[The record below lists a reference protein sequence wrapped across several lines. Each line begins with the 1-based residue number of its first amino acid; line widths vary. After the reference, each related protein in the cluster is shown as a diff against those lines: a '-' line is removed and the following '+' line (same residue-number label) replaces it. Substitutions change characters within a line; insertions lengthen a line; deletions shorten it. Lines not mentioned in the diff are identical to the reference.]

1 MPDELSGIL
10 IDGAGG
16 AVVAGCAG
24 GADGAGGTGC
34 TSDIVVAC
42 IFCAMKTEAK
52 PFLTAMSQKRLVA
65 KGPVRIYEGLIGGKH
80 VALGISGVGTKKATV
95 TAKALIDR
103 YQPPCLI
110 VSGTAGAMDT
120 RMKINDT
127 AVATETVFHDRD
139 EDALRKEHPNLT
151 STEFNSDSSLLAC
164 CRAALEQE
172 PPVQDIYFGRIAT
185 GDLFVREKYRADI
198 IERINPL
205 CVDMETASVALE
217 CQLQGIPFL
226 AVRSITDSEEHSGVL
241 TFIKNVRSAS
251 ESSFN
256 VVRALLSKLA
266 GANG

>member
-65 KGPVRIYEGLIGGKH
+65 KKPARIYEGLIGGKY
-80 VALGISGVGTKKATV
+80 VALGISGVGTKKAAA
-95 TAKALIDR
+95 TAKALIDC

-127 AVATETVFHDRD
+127 AIANETVFHDVSD
-139 EDALRKEHPNLT
+139 DDLRKEHPGLT
-151 STEFNSDSSLLAC
+151 SVAFDSDARLLAHC
-164 CRAALEQE
+164 KQALKHN
-172 PPVQDIYFGRIAT
+172 PPPQDVYFGRVAT
-185 GDLFVREKYRADI
+185 GDSFVREKYRADI

-205 CVDMETASVALE
+205 CVDMETAAVALE
-217 CQLQGIPFL
+217 CQLYKTPFL
-226 AVRSITDSEEHSGVL
+226 AVRSITDNQERPGVL
-241 TFIKNVRSAS
+241 TFIKYVRSAS
-251 ESSFN
+251 ESSFR
-256 VVRALLSKLA
+256 VVEALLGKLSQHC
-266 GANG
+266 